1 MNYVVVSGGKF
12 KEVLNL
18 WKLHEPH
25 EPHERGL
32 CGSEAYTDDKTRVI
46 SGVGKGIIASSVGLP
61 IRSMAL
67 KLNNIKIDP
76 TINLDVAM

>member
-1 MNYVVVSGGKF
+1 MSRMSRM
-12 KEVLNL
+12 
-18 WKLHEPH
+18 
-25 EPHERGL
+25 RGAAVGL
-32 CGSEAYTDDKTRVI
+32 RHTLTTKQVI

-67 KLNNIKIDP
+67 KLTNIKIDP